1 MFKIRFFP
9 LAILVVFALT
19 TIMGGGCDLANAENE
34 LDTGDKIVPV
44 WSDTDDNTTI
54 SGIYIDH
61 CETFSDLFDWSEV
74 IVTGTFVSRK
84 ERNSLVNAYQF
95 KIESVLYGSI
105 DAESI
110 TIYQMKDPIYNI
122 FNSNRTFLLFLAKF
136 KNLEDSAFYIVG
148 GGGRSGIFYNNKGQ
162 IDGLDKDILNSA
174 QSTLGSG
181 TFYAL
186 KEYIANMMLDE
197 E

>member
-1 MFKIRFFP
+1 M
-9 LAILVVFALT
+9 
-19 TIMGGGCDLANAENE
+19 ANAENE
-34 LDTGDKIVPV
+34 LDTSGDKIVPI
-44 WSDTDDNTTI
+44 WSDSDDNTTV

-95 KIESVLYGSI
+95 KLESVLYGSI
-105 DAESI
+105 DAETI

-174 QSTLGSG
+174 QSTLDSG